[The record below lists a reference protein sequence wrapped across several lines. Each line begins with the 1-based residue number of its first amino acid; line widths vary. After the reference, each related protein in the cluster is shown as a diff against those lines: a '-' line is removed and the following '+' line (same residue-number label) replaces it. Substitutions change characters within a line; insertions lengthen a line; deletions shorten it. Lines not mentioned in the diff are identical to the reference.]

1 MDLTRREFLKTSAAA
16 ATATA
21 AGVQVPA
28 ITLAAAEQAE
38 ADVQWD
44 KSVCRFCGTGCG
56 IMVGT
61 REGRIVATKGD
72 PDAPV
77 NKGLNCIK
85 GYFNAKII
93 YGKDR
98 LTQPLMR
105 MTDGKFDKQGKF
117 QAVSWE
123 RAFDEMEKQF
133 KKTYREMGPHGVA
146 IFGSGQYTIPEGY
159 VSAKL
164 MKAGFRSNNIDP
176 NARHC
181 MASAVVGFIQ
191 TFGIDEP
198 AGNYDDIEHTD
209 TVVTWG
215 ANMAE
220 CHPIL
225 WARVSDRRL
234 SNDNVKLVNLTTMSN
249 QTSDIADTEIVF
261 KPGTDLAIQN
271 YLLREIIKRDAVNQ
285 DFVDKHC
292 VFATGPYDIGYG
304 MRPTDKYCFD
314 AEKDIQAKELRVTL
328 DKDEA
333 IAQRRKAGE
342 VVEQKNTRKPVKHWL
357 IGFEDFKKGVEP
369 YTLDFVAKLSKGDP
383 DEDLESFKAKLKEL
397 ADLYV
402 DRSRKVVSFWTM
414 GFNQHYRGSWVNE
427 QIYAVHLLLGK
438 QCMPGNGAFS
448 LTGQPSACG
457 TAREVGTFAHRLPAD
472 LVVTNPKHRAFSE
485 ELWKLP
491 PKTLNPKVGSHI
503 TKIMRDLED
512 GSVKWA
518 WVQVNNPFQATA
530 NANHWIKAAR
540 KMDNFLVV
548 SDPYPTVSAKVAD
561 LILPTAMIF
570 EKWGL
575 YGNAERRTQAWRQQV
590 APPGEAMG
598 DVWQGLEFA
607 KRFKLKEVWGEHA
620 VPGLKADGF
629 EDGKLPSVL
638 AEAEKMGYSPDDTLY
653 DVLFATRENRKV
665 KWPDNPVSKGHG
677 NHIAEKLGDGWF
689 PEKALFDEYRQFGVG
704 HAHDLAAFDVYYRD
718 DVRGLKWPV
727 VDGKETQWRF
737 NEKYDPYCAKGSG
750 FDFYGKALKALPG
763 GDLDKVT
770 NKEKTSLAGKAKIF
784 FRPYAAPP
792 EQPDDNYDLWL
803 NTGRVLEHWHT
814 GTMTRRVPELHRAV
828 PTAVIFMH
836 PDDADKR
843 GLQRNDV
850 AWLESR
856 RGKVKAV
863 VETQGRNRP
872 PRGYTF
878 MPFFDEGVFINKV
891 CLDVTCPMSKET
903 DFKKAAIKVYKA

>member
-1 MDLTRREFLKTSAAA
+1 MDLTRRDFLKTSAAT

-21 AGVQVPA
+21 AGITVPA
-28 ITLAAAEQAE
+28 AALAKSEQAD

-44 KSVCRFCGTGCG
+44 KGVCRFCGTGCG

-61 REGRIVATKGD
+61 RDGRIVATKGD

-85 GYFNAKII
+85 GYFNGKIQ

-105 MTDGKFDKQGKF
+105 MKDGKFDKQGKF
-117 QAVSWE
+117 QPVSWQ
-123 RAFDEMEKQF
+123 RAFDEMETQF
-133 KKTYREMGPHGVA
+133 KKTYRDMGPTGVA

-234 SNDNVKLVNLTTMSN
+234 SDDNVRLVNLTTISN
-249 QTSDIADTEIVF
+249 QTSDIADLEIIF

-271 YLLREIIKRDAVNQ
+271 YILREIVNNDAVNH
-285 DFVDKHC
+285 DFVNKHC
-292 VFATGPYDIGYG
+292 VFSTGPYDIGYG
-304 MRPTDKYCFD
+304 MRGTSKYAFD
-314 AEKDIQAKELRVTL
+314 AEKDIQAKELEVTL
-328 DKDEA
+328 DPAEA
-333 IAQRRKAGE
+333 IAQRRKPGE
-342 VVEQKNTRKPVKHWL
+342 KVKQNNTKKPVKHWL
-357 IGFEDFKKGVEP
+357 ISFEEFKRGVQP
-369 YTLDFVAKLSKGDP
+369 YTLDFVAELAKGDP
-383 DEDLESFKAKLKEL
+383 DEDLESFKKKLQTL
-397 ADLYV
+397 AQLYM
-402 DRSRKVVSFWTM
+402 DKNRKVGSYWTM

-427 QIYAVHLLLGK
+427 QVYAIHLLLGK
-438 QCMPGNGAFS
+438 QAQPGNGAFS

-472 LVVTNPKHRAFSE
+472 LVVFNPKHRAFSE
-485 ELWKLP
+485 GLWKLP
-491 PKTLNPKVGSHI
+491 AKTLNPKVGSHI

-530 NANHWIKAAR
+530 NANHWLKAAR

-575 YGNAERRTQAWRQQV
+575 YGNAERRTQGWRQQV

-598 DVWQGLEFA
+598 DVWQGLEFS
-607 KRFKLKEVWGEHA
+607 KRFKLKEVWGEHPVA
-620 VPGLKADGF
+620 GLKADGF
-629 EDGKLPSVL
+629 EDGKLPDVL

-653 DVLFATRENRKV
+653 DVLFANADNRKV
-665 KWPDNPVSKGHG
+665 KWPDKSVAHGHG

-689 PEKALFDEYRQFGVG
+689 PEKALFNEYRQFGVG
-704 HAHDLAAFDVYYRD
+704 HQHDLAAFDVYYRD

-727 VDGKETQWRF
+727 VNGKETEWRF
-737 NEKYDPYCAKGSG
+737 NEKYDPYCEKGSG

-770 NKEKTSLAGKAKIF
+770 NPEKTSLAHKAKIF

-792 EQPDDNYDLWL
+792 EQPDKNYDLWFS
-803 NTGRVLEHWHT
+803 TGRVLEHWHT

-828 PTAVIFMH
+828 PA
-836 PDDADKR
+836 DAEAR
-843 GLQRNDV
+843 GINRNDV
-850 AWLESR
+850 VWIESR
-856 RGKVKAV
+856 RGKVKAL
-863 VETQGRNRP
+863 VETGGRNRP
-872 PRGYTF
+872 AKGYTF
-878 MPFFDEGVFINKV
+878 AAFFDEGVFVNKV
-891 CLDVTCPMSKET
+891 CLDVTCPMSKEE
-903 DFKKAAIKVYKA
+903 DFKKAAVKVYKA

>member
-1 MDLTRREFLKTSAAA
+1 MDLTRREFLKTSAAT

-21 AGVQVPA
+21 AGISVPA
-28 ITLAAAEQAE
+28 AALAESEQAD

-61 REGRIVATKGD
+61 RDGRIVATKGD

-77 NKGLNCIK
+77 NRGLNCIK
-85 GYFNAKII
+85 GYFNGKIQ

-98 LTQPLMR
+98 LTRPLMR
-105 MTDGKFDKQGKF
+105 MKDGKFDKQGKF

-133 KKTYREMGPHGVA
+133 KKTYREKGPAGVA

-181 MASAVVGFIQ
+181 MASAVVAFIQ

-234 SNDNVKLVNLTTMSN
+234 SDDNVRLVNLTTISN
-249 QTSDIADTEIVF
+249 QTSDIADLEIIF

-271 YLLREIIKRDAVNQ
+271 YILREIVINDAVNH
-285 DFVDKHC
+285 DFVNKHC
-292 VFATGPYDIGYG
+292 VFSTGPYDIGYG
-304 MRPTDKYCFD
+304 MRGTSKYAFE
-314 AEKDIQAKELRVTL
+314 AEKDIQAKELEVTL
-328 DKDEA
+328 DPAEA
-333 IAQRRKAGE
+333 IAQRRKPGE
-342 VVEQKNTRKPVKHWL
+342 IVKQNNTKKPVKHWL
-357 IGFEDFKKGVEP
+357 ISFEEFKRGVEP
-369 YTLDFVAKLSKGDP
+369 YTLDFVAELAKGDP
-383 DEDLESFKAKLKEL
+383 DEDLESFKKKLQTLAEL
-397 ADLYV
+397 YMDKN
-402 DRSRKVVSFWTM
+402 RKVGSYWTM

-427 QIYAVHLLLGK
+427 QIYAIHLLLGK
-438 QCMPGNGAFS
+438 QAQPGNGAFS

-472 LVVTNPKHRAFSE
+472 LVVFNPKHRAFSE
-485 ELWKLP
+485 KLWKLP
-491 PKTLNPKVGSHI
+491 ANTLNPKVGSHI

-512 GSVKWA
+512 GSVNWA

-530 NANHWIKAAR
+530 NANHWLKAAR

-590 APPGEAMG
+590 SPPGEAMG
-598 DVWQGLEFA
+598 DVWQGLEFS
-607 KRFKLKEVWGEHA
+607 KRFKLKDVWGEQPVA
-620 VPGLKADGF
+620 GLKADGF
-629 EDGKLPSVL
+629 EDGKLPDVL

-653 DVLFATRENRKV
+653 DVLFANAENRKV
-665 KWPDNPVSKGHG
+665 KWPDKSVARGHG

-689 PEKALFDEYRQFGVG
+689 PEKALFNEYRQFGVG
-704 HAHDLAAFDVYYRD
+704 HQHDLAEFDVYYRD

-727 VDGKETQWRF
+727 VNGKETEWRF
-737 NEKYDPYCAKGSG
+737 NEKYDPYCEKGSG

-770 NKEKTSLAGKAKIF
+770 SPDKTSLAHKAKIF

-792 EQPDDNYDLWL
+792 EQPDKNYDLWFS
-803 NTGRVLEHWHT
+803 TGRVLEHWHT

-828 PTAVIFMH
+828 PTAQLFMH
-836 PDDADKR
+836 PHDAEARDVK
-843 GLQRNDV
+843 RNDV
-850 AWLESR
+850 VWIESR
-856 RGKVKAV
+856 RGKIKAV

-872 PRGYTF
+872 AKGYTF
-878 MPFFDEGVFINKV
+878 AAFFDEGVFVNKV
-891 CLDVTCPMSKET
+891 CLDVTCPMSKEE

>member
-1 MDLTRREFLKTSAAA
+1 MDLTRREFLKTSAAT

-21 AGVQVPA
+21 AGISVPA
-28 ITLAAAEQAE
+28 AALAESEQAD

-61 REGRIVATKGD
+61 RDGRIVATKGD

-77 NKGLNCIK
+77 NRGLNCIK
-85 GYFNAKII
+85 GYFNGKIQ

-98 LTQPLMR
+98 LTRPLMR
-105 MTDGKFDKQGKF
+105 MKDGKFDKQGKF

-133 KKTYREMGPHGVA
+133 KKTYREKGPAGVA

-181 MASAVVGFIQ
+181 MASAVVAFIQ

-234 SNDNVKLVNLTTMSN
+234 SDDNVRLVNLTTISN
-249 QTSDIADTEIVF
+249 QTSDIADLEIIF

-271 YLLREIIKRDAVNQ
+271 YILREIVINDAVNH
-285 DFVDKHC
+285 DFVNKHC
-292 VFATGPYDIGYG
+292 VFSTGPYDIGYG
-304 MRPTDKYCFD
+304 MRGTSKYAFE
-314 AEKDIQAKELRVTL
+314 AEKDIQAKELEVTL
-328 DKDEA
+328 DPAEA
-333 IAQRRKAGE
+333 IAQRRKPGE
-342 VVEQKNTRKPVKHWL
+342 IVKQNNTKKPVKHWL
-357 IGFEDFKKGVEP
+357 ISFEEFKRGVEP
-369 YTLDFVAKLSKGDP
+369 YTLDFVAELAKGDP
-383 DEDLESFKAKLKEL
+383 DEDLESFKKKLQTLAEL
-397 ADLYV
+397 YMDKN
-402 DRSRKVVSFWTM
+402 RKVGSYWTM

-427 QIYAVHLLLGK
+427 QIYAIHLLLGK
-438 QCMPGNGAFS
+438 QAQPGNGAFS

-472 LVVTNPKHRAFSE
+472 LVVFNPKHRAFSE
-485 ELWKLP
+485 KLWKLP
-491 PKTLNPKVGSHI
+491 ANTLNPKVGSHI

-512 GSVKWA
+512 GSVNWA

-530 NANHWIKAAR
+530 NANHWLKAAR

-590 APPGEAMG
+590 SPPGEAMG
-598 DVWQGLEFA
+598 DVWQGLEFS
-607 KRFKLKEVWGEHA
+607 KRFKLKDVWGEQPVA
-620 VPGLKADGF
+620 GLKADGF
-629 EDGKLPSVL
+629 EDGKLPDVL

-653 DVLFATRENRKV
+653 DVLFANADNRKV
-665 KWPDNPVSKGHG
+665 KWPDKSVARGHD

-689 PEKALFDEYRQFGVG
+689 PEKALFNEYRQFGVG
-704 HAHDLAAFDVYYRD
+704 HQHDLAEFDVYYRD

-727 VDGKETQWRF
+727 VNGKETEWRF
-737 NEKYDPYCAKGSG
+737 NEKYDPYCEKGSG

-770 NKEKTSLAGKAKIF
+770 SADKTSLAHKAKIF

-792 EQPDDNYDLWL
+792 EQPDKNYDLWFS
-803 NTGRVLEHWHT
+803 TGRVLEHWHT

-828 PTAVIFMH
+828 PTAQLFMH
-836 PDDADKR
+836 PHDAEARDVK
-843 GLQRNDV
+843 RNDV
-850 AWLESR
+850 VWIESR
-856 RGKVKAV
+856 RGKIKAV

-872 PRGYTF
+872 AKGYTF
-878 MPFFDEGVFINKV
+878 AAFFDEGVFVNKV
-891 CLDVTCPMSKET
+891 CLDVTCPMSKEE

>member
-1 MDLTRREFLKTSAAA
+1 MDVTRREFLKTSAAA

-21 AGVQVPA
+21 AGISIP
-28 ITLAAAEQAE
+28 AAALAKSKEAE
-38 ADVQWD
+38 AGVQWD

-61 REGRIVATKGD
+61 KDGRIVATKGD

-85 GYFNAKII
+85 GYFNGKIV

-98 LTQPLMR
+98 LTRPLMR
-105 MTDGKFDKQGKF
+105 MKDGKFDKQGKF

-123 RAFDEMEKQF
+123 QAFDEMEKQF
-133 KKTYREMGPHGVA
+133 RKTYSEMGPHGVA

-181 MASAVVGFIQ
+181 MASAVVAFIQ

-234 SNDNVKLVNLTTMSN
+234 TNDNVKLVNLTTMSN
-249 QTSDIADTEIVF
+249 QTSDIADTEIIF

-271 YLLREIIKRDAVNQ
+271 YLLREIIKRNAVNQ
-285 DFVDKHC
+285 AFVDKHC

-304 MRPTDKYCFD
+304 MRPTDKFCFD
-314 AEKDIQAKELRVTL
+314 AEKDIQAKELKVTL
-328 DKDEA
+328 DQDEA

-342 VVEQKNTRKPVKHWL
+342 VVEQNNTRKPVKHWL
-357 IGFEDFKKGVEP
+357 IGFEDFKKAVEP
-369 YTLDFVAKLSKGDP
+369 YTLDFVAELSKGDQ
-383 DEDLESFKAKLKEL
+383 DEDLASHKAKLKAL

-402 DRSRKVVSFWTM
+402 DQDRKVTSFWTM

-427 QIYAVHLLLGK
+427 QIYAIHLLLGK

-472 LVVTNPKHRAFSE
+472 LVVFNPKHRAFSE
-485 ELWKLP
+485 NLWKLP
-491 PKTLNPKVGSHI
+491 AKTLNPKVGSHI

-512 GSVKWA
+512 GKVKWA

-530 NANHWIKAAR
+530 NANHWISAAR
-540 KMDNFLVV
+540 NMDNFIVV

-575 YGNAERRTQAWRQQV
+575 YGNAERRTQAWREQV

-607 KRFKLKEVWGEHA
+607 KRFKLKDVWGEQT
-620 VPGLKADGF
+620 VPGLKAEGF

-638 AEAEKMGYSPDDTLY
+638 AEAEKMGYSPEDTLY
-653 DVLFATRENRKV
+653 DVLFANAENRKV
-665 KWPDNPVSKGHG
+665 KWPDNAVSRGHG

-689 PEKALFDEYRQFGVG
+689 PEKALFNEYRQFGVG
-704 HAHDLAAFDVYYRD
+704 HQHDLAEFDVYYD
-718 DVRGLKWPV
+718 DKVRGLKWPV
-727 VDGKETQWRF
+727 VNGKETEWRF

-750 FDFYGKALKALPG
+750 FDFYGKALKALPS
-763 GDLDKVT
+763 GDLDKPT
-770 NKEKTSLAGKAKIF
+770 NPEKTSLAGKAKIF

-792 EQPDDNYDLWL
+792 EKPDNNYDLWL

-828 PTAVIFMH
+828 PTAVVFMH

-843 GLQRNDV
+843 GLKRNDV

-856 RGKVKAV
+856 RGKIKAV
-863 VETQGRNRP
+863 VETQGRNRM

-878 MPFFDEGVFINKV
+878 VPFFDEGVFVNKL

>member
-1 MDLTRREFLKTSAAA
+1 MDLTRREFLKTSAAT

-21 AGVQVPA
+21 AGISVPA
-28 ITLAAAEQAE
+28 AALAESEQAD

-61 REGRIVATKGD
+61 RDGRIVATKGD

-77 NKGLNCIK
+77 NRGLNCIK
-85 GYFNAKII
+85 GYFNGKIQ

-98 LTQPLMR
+98 LTRPLMR
-105 MTDGKFDKQGKF
+105 MKDGKFDKQGKF

-133 KKTYREMGPHGVA
+133 KKTYREKGPAGVA

-181 MASAVVGFIQ
+181 MASAVVAFIQ

-234 SNDNVKLVNLTTMSN
+234 SDDNVRLVNLTTISN
-249 QTSDIADTEIVF
+249 QTSDIADLEIIF

-271 YLLREIIKRDAVNQ
+271 YILREIVNNDAVNH
-285 DFVDKHC
+285 DFVNKHC
-292 VFATGPYDIGYG
+292 VFSTGPYDIGYG
-304 MRPTDKYCFD
+304 MRGTSKYAFE
-314 AEKDIQAKELRVTL
+314 AEKDIQAKELEVTL
-328 DKDEA
+328 DPAEA
-333 IAQRRKAGE
+333 IAQRRKPGE
-342 VVEQKNTRKPVKHWL
+342 IVKQNNTKKPVKHWL
-357 IGFEDFKKGVEP
+357 ISFEEFKRGVEP
-369 YTLDFVAKLSKGDP
+369 YTLDFVAELAKGDP
-383 DEDLESFKAKLKEL
+383 DEDLESFKKKLQTLAEL
-397 ADLYV
+397 YMDKN
-402 DRSRKVVSFWTM
+402 RKVGSYWTM

-427 QIYAVHLLLGK
+427 QIYAIHLLLGK
-438 QCMPGNGAFS
+438 QAQPGNGAFS

-472 LVVTNPKHRAFSE
+472 LVVFNPKHRAFSE
-485 ELWKLP
+485 KLWKLP
-491 PKTLNPKVGSHI
+491 ANTLNPKVGSHI

-512 GSVKWA
+512 GSVNWA

-530 NANHWIKAAR
+530 NANHWLKAAR

-590 APPGEAMG
+590 SPPGEAMG
-598 DVWQGLEFA
+598 DVWQGLEFS
-607 KRFKLKEVWGEHA
+607 KRFKLKDVWGEQPVA
-620 VPGLKADGF
+620 GLKADGF
-629 EDGKLPSVL
+629 EDGKLPDVL

-653 DVLFATRENRKV
+653 DVLFANADNRKV
-665 KWPDNPVSKGHG
+665 KWPDKSVARGHG

-689 PEKALFDEYRQFGVG
+689 PEKALFNEYRQFGVG
-704 HAHDLAAFDVYYRD
+704 HQHDLAEFDVYYRD

-727 VDGKETQWRF
+727 VNGKETEWRF
-737 NEKYDPYCAKGSG
+737 NEKYDPYCEKGSG

-770 NKEKTSLAGKAKIF
+770 SPDKTSLAHKAKIF

-792 EQPDDNYDLWL
+792 EQPDKNYDLWFS
-803 NTGRVLEHWHT
+803 TGRVLEHWHT

-828 PTAVIFMH
+828 PTAQLFMH
-836 PDDADKR
+836 PHDAEARDVK
-843 GLQRNDV
+843 RNDV
-850 AWLESR
+850 VWIESR
-856 RGKVKAV
+856 RGKIKAV

-872 PRGYTF
+872 AKGYTF
-878 MPFFDEGVFINKV
+878 AAFFDEGVFVNKV
-891 CLDVTCPMSKET
+891 CLDVTCPMSKEE

>member
-1 MDLTRREFLKTSAAA
+1 MDVTRREFLKTSAAA

-21 AGVQVPA
+21 AGISIP
-28 ITLAAAEQAE
+28 AAALAKSKEAE
-38 ADVQWD
+38 AGVQWD

-61 REGRIVATKGD
+61 KDGRIVATKGD

-85 GYFNAKII
+85 GYFNGKIV

-98 LTQPLMR
+98 LTRPLMR
-105 MTDGKFDKQGKF
+105 MKDGKFDKQGKF

-123 RAFDEMEKQF
+123 QAFDEMEKQF
-133 KKTYREMGPHGVA
+133 RKTYSEMGPHGVA

-181 MASAVVGFIQ
+181 MASAVVAFIQ

-234 SNDNVKLVNLTTMSN
+234 TNDNVKLVNLTTMSN
-249 QTSDIADTEIVF
+249 QTSDIADTEIIF

-271 YLLREIIKRDAVNQ
+271 YLLREIIKRNAVNQ
-285 DFVDKHC
+285 AFVDKHC

-304 MRPTDKYCFD
+304 MRPTDKFCFD
-314 AEKDIQAKELRVTL
+314 AEKDIQAKELKVTL
-328 DKDEA
+328 DQDEA

-342 VVEQKNTRKPVKHWL
+342 VVEQNNTRKPVKHWL
-357 IGFEDFKKGVEP
+357 IGFEDFKKAVEP
-369 YTLDFVAKLSKGDP
+369 YTLDFVAELSKGDQ
-383 DEDLESFKAKLKEL
+383 DEDLASHKAKLKAL

-402 DRSRKVVSFWTM
+402 DQDRKVTSFWTM

-427 QIYAVHLLLGK
+427 QIYAIHLLLGK

-472 LVVTNPKHRAFSE
+472 LVVFNPKHRAFSE
-485 ELWKLP
+485 NLWKVP
-491 PKTLNPKVGSHI
+491 AKTLNPKVGSHI

-512 GSVKWA
+512 GKVKWA

-530 NANHWIKAAR
+530 NANHWISAAR
-540 KMDNFLVV
+540 NMDNFIVV

-575 YGNAERRTQAWRQQV
+575 YGNAERRTQAWREQV

-607 KRFKLKEVWGEHA
+607 KRFKLKDVWGEQT
-620 VPGLKADGF
+620 VPGLKAEGF

-638 AEAEKMGYSPDDTLY
+638 AEAEKMGYSPEDTLY
-653 DVLFATRENRKV
+653 DVLFANAENRKV
-665 KWPDNPVSKGHG
+665 KWPDNAVSRGHG

-689 PEKALFDEYRQFGVG
+689 PEKALFNEYRQFGVG
-704 HAHDLAAFDVYYRD
+704 HQHDLAEFDVYYGD
-718 DVRGLKWPV
+718 KVRGLKWPV
-727 VDGKETQWRF
+727 VNGKETEWRF

-750 FDFYGKALKALPG
+750 FDFYGKALKALPS
-763 GDLDKVT
+763 GDLDKPT
-770 NKEKTSLAGKAKIF
+770 NPEKTSLAGKAKIF

-792 EQPDDNYDLWL
+792 EKPDNNYDLWL

-828 PTAVIFMH
+828 PTAVVFMH

-843 GLQRNDV
+843 GLKRNDV

-856 RGKVKAV
+856 RGKIKAV
-863 VETQGRNRP
+863 VETQGRNRM

-878 MPFFDEGVFINKV
+878 VPFFDEGVFVNKL

>member
-1 MDLTRREFLKTSAAA
+1 MDVTRREFIKTSAAA

-21 AGVQVPA
+21 AG
-28 ITLAAAEQAE
+28 ITIPAAALAKSKEAE
-38 ADVQWD
+38 ASVQWD
-44 KSVCRFCGTGCG
+44 KAVCRFCGTGCG
-56 IMVGT
+56 IMVAT
-61 REGRIVATKGD
+61 KEGRIVATKGD

-85 GYFNAKII
+85 GYFNGKII

-105 MTDGKFDKQGKF
+105 MTDGQFDKQGKF

-123 RAFDEMEKQF
+123 RAFDEMETQF
-133 KKTYREMGPHGVA
+133 KKTYQAMGPHGVA
-146 IFGSGQYTIPEGY
+146 VFGSGQYTIPEGY
-159 VSAKL
+159 VMAKL

-198 AGNYDDIEHTD
+198 AGNYDDIEYTD

-234 SNDNVKLVNLTTMSN
+234 SNDNVKLVNLTTCSN
-249 QTSDIADTEIVF
+249 QTSDIADTEIIF

-271 YLLREIIKRDAVNQ
+271 YLLREIVKRDAVNH
-285 DFVDKHC
+285 DFVKKHC

-304 MRPTDKYCFD
+304 MRATSKYAFD
-314 AEKDIQAKELRVTL
+314 AEKDIQVKELRITL

-342 VVEQKNTRKPVKHWL
+342 VVEQKNTKKPVAHWM
-357 IGFEDFKKGVEP
+357 ISFEDFKKGVEP
-369 YTLDFVAKLSKGDP
+369 YTLDFVAQLSKGDP
-383 DEDLESFKAKLKEL
+383 DEDLESYKAKLKEL

-402 DRSRKVVSFWTM
+402 EQNRKVVSFWTM

-427 QIYAVHLLLGK
+427 QNYAIHLLLGK

-472 LVVTNPKHRAFSE
+472 LVVFNPKHRAFSE
-485 ELWKLP
+485 NLWKLP
-491 PKTLNPKVGSHI
+491 ANTLNPKVGSHI

-540 KMDNFLVV
+540 KSDNFLVV

-575 YGNAERRTQAWRQQV
+575 YGNAERRTQAWREQV
-590 APPGEAMG
+590 SPPGEAMG

-607 KRFKLKEVWGEHA
+607 KRFKLKEVWGEQA
-620 VPGLKADGF
+620 VPGLAADGF

-653 DVLFATRENRKV
+653 DVLFANEENRKV
-665 KWPDNPVSKGHG
+665 KWPDNAVSKGHA
-677 NHIAEKLGDGWF
+677 NHIADKLGDGWF
-689 PEKALFDEYRQFGVG
+689 PEKALFNEYRQFGVG
-704 HAHDLAAFDVYYRD
+704 HAHDLAEFDVYYRD

-737 NEKYDPYCAKGSG
+737 NEKYDSYCKKGSG
-750 FDFYGKALKALPG
+750 IDFYGKALKALPS

-792 EQPDDNYDLWL
+792 EQPDENYDLWFS
-803 NTGRVLEHWHT
+803 TGRVLEHWHT

-828 PTAVIFMH
+828 PTAQLFMN
-836 PDDADKR
+836 PADAEAR
-843 GLQRNDV
+843 GVKRNDIV
-850 AWLESR
+850 WIESR
-856 RGKVKAV
+856 RGKVKAS

-872 PRGYTF
+872 PKGYTF
-878 MPFFDEGVFINKV
+878 AAFFDEGVFVNKV
-891 CLDVTCPMSKET
+891 CLDVTCPMSKEE
-903 DFKKAAIKVYKA
+903 DFKKTAIKVYKA